1 MRRVLA
7 LFLISAAA
15 VVAAPAIAGGGVE
28 GDGLDVELVSPIEP
42 LTFTATFESGTCE
55 QGDFDADVEANDE
68 PVTPISATQ
77 SDTDSDVFTFVLPP
91 GTPAGVLSVDITCD
105 NGDGNSRESGVREWA
120 SLAVTKTVVGPAPS
134 SATFTV
140 HVACESTLPDASAT
154 DLPDD
159 FAADLH
165 YTAVGGIHYVYGDHA
180 IKCTLSETNT
190 GGATSTTIVPEVV
203 REDSGGPY
211 SATVTNTFAAAIQ
224 PTFTG

>member
-1 MRRVLA
+1 MRRALVL
-7 LFLISAAA
+7 LLISAAA
-15 VVAAPAIAGGGVE
+15 VVAAPTIAGGGVDE
-28 GDGLDVELVSPIEP
+28 GGLDVELVSPIEP

-140 HVACESTLPDASAT
+140 HVACESTLRVGRVSRQVVFAGRVLT
-154 DLPDD
+154 DEQMDS
-159 FAADLH
+159 
-165 YTAVGGIHYVYGDHA
+165 V
-180 IKCTLSETNT
+180 LSIEIWI
-190 GGATSTTIVPEVV
+190 IVRSIRIE
-203 REDSGGPY
+203 
-211 SATVTNTFAAAIQ
+211 
-224 PTFTG
+224 